1 VITRHLGLNFMIR
14 HEAATSCWPKCSI
27 TSMRLLFYSVKVFC
41 RYQGNLA
48 HPAEAG
54 PVSCAFGIAVA
65 CKPAAFDRRD
75 LLDSFHRR
83 ASSARHIDP
92 LYEAGHTTSLLAAKC
107 PESLCPN
114 DRRGD
119 RDGLARSR
127 ADLPLPVETQRLSLH
142 ALIHLTA

>member
-1 VITRHLGLNFMIR
+1 MDRRSPPSSSFTARSPSPQATQRKQHTPVWTFRFGSEEQQRFKYDEPCGL
-14 HEAATSCWPKCSI
+14 C
-27 TSMRLLFYSVKVFC
+27 KVFC

-54 PVSCAFGIAVA
+54 PVSCAFGIAVV

-75 LLDSFHRR
+75 LLDAFHRR
-83 ASSARHIDP
+83 ASSARHIDA

-114 DRRGD
+114 DRRG
-119 RDGLARSR
+119 LVTASR
-127 ADLPLPVETQRLSLH
+127 GPV
-142 ALIHLTA
+142 LICPCP